1 MTSETRVRQQ
11 WHAVESGDGG
21 ATIKSE
27 TGGYVG
33 TIQWKGD
40 AHDIAREHNSHDDL
54 LAAMRDAIWAIDSA
68 CHAMPS
74 DPESIERDLPIY
86 EALERAQVLL
96 YDAFERAGVNPDH
109 LPHRARGED

>member
-40 AHDIAREHNSHDDL
+40 AHEIAREHNSHDDL
-54 LAAMRDAIWAIDSA
+54 LAALEALMGVKNSAYRD
-68 CHAMPS
+68 
-74 DPESIERDLPIY
+74 ERDDLD
-86 EALERAQVLL
+86 ALRAREQ
-96 YDAFERAGVNPDH
+96 AMAAIK
-109 LPHRARGED
+109 RARGED